1 MKIIVPVS
9 EDKTSVC
16 PSFGRAPF
24 FSITDTANG
33 MSEVVENKA
42 AASEGGAGIRAAQ
55 TVLDLGAEALI
66 APRLGENAANVLKTA
81 GVKLYGPKFDGVAAN
96 VGALMAGSLKPLTA
110 IHPGFHHGGK
120 E

>member
-1 MKIIVPVS
+1 MKIIVPVN

-16 PSFGRAPF
+16 PSFGRAPL
-24 FSITDTANG
+24 FSITDTG
-33 MSEVVENKA
+33 SGRSEVVENKA

-55 TVLDLGAEALI
+55 AVLDMGAEALI

-81 GVKLYGPKFDGVAAN
+81 GLQLYAPKFDGVQAN
-96 VGALMAGSLKPLTA
+96 VGALLAGSLKPLTA
-110 IHPGFHHGGK
+110 IHPGFHHGGN

>member
-1 MKIIVPVS
+1 MKIIVPVN

-33 MSEVVENKA
+33 NSEIVENKA

-55 TVLDLGAEALI
+55 IVLDLGAEVLI

-81 GVKLYGPKFDGVAAN
+81 GIKLYGPKFDDVAAN

>member
-1 MKIIVPVS
+1 MKIIVPVN
-9 EDKTSVC
+9 EDRTSVC
-16 PSFGRAPF
+16 PSFGRAPL

-33 MSEVVENKA
+33 SAEVVENKA

-66 APRLGENAANVLKTA
+66 APRLGENAANVLRTA

-96 VGALMAGSLKPLTA
+96 VGALLAGSLKPMTA
-110 IHPGFHHGGK
+110 IHPGFHHGGN